1 MWKQLY
7 SDGDHQGDKRQ
18 SLNTISKLFLVVTPQ
33 NIIISFGGFPEA
45 LNGNYFEGK
54 KKMTTCQC
62 LHQQHI
68 HKNCNDVKKIS
79 MVPVQE

>member
-7 SDGDHQGDKRQ
+7 SNGDHQGDKRQ
-18 SLNTISKLFLVVTPQ
+18 SLNAISKLFLVVTPQ

-54 KKMTTCQC
+54 K
-62 LHQQHI
+62 I
-68 HKNCNDVKKIS
+68 NDN
-79 MVPVQE
+79 MPVLASAAYTQKL